1 MKKLAIFGQA
11 IPCPADGPAVS
22 RPQAASMAYWK
33 DGGYGN
39 WSNSTARWKDS
50 GGWSNSTAKW
60 KDSGYGQ
67 WSNSTA
73 RWKDTSG
80 WSNSTA
86 NWKDSG
92 GWSNSSG
99 SGK

>member
-1 MKKLAIFGQA
+1 MKKLEIFRQ
-11 IPCPADGPAVS
+11 PVLCPAGGPSTEKPNVTL
-22 RPQAASMAYWK
+22 MAMWK

-50 GGWSNSTAKW
+50 GGWSNSTARW
-60 KDSGYGQ
+60 KDGGAGRWSNSTASWKDYGG

-73 RWKDTSG
+73 R
-80 WSNSTA
+80 
-86 NWKDSG
+86 WKDSG
-92 GWSNSSG
+92 GWSNSSS

>member
-11 IPCPADGPAVS
+11 ISCPAGGPSVS
-22 RPQAASMAYWK
+22 RPQASFMAYWK

-39 WSNSTARWKDS
+39 WSNSTANWKDS

-73 RWKDTSG
+73 RWKDSGG

-92 GWSNSSG
+92 GWSNSS
-99 SGK
+99 SGGK

>member
-1 MKKLAIFGQA
+1 MKRFDVFKNPM
-11 IPCPADGPAVS
+11 PCPAGGVPMPA
-22 RPQAASMAYWK
+22 RPLFYASWK

-39 WSNSTARWKDS
+39 WSNSTASWKDS
-50 GGWSNSTAKW
+50 GGWSNSTASW
-60 KDSGYGQ
+60 KDSGWGQ

-73 RWKDTSG
+73 SWKDSNG

-86 NWKDSG
+86 SWKDSG

-99 SGK
+99 GK